1 MKTLLASFAAGL
13 GLLASPACRD
23 TAQAQNAPFFAQDV
37 PYSGLRSTPAT
48 DFPDQAPFG
57 SLRFDK
63 LEWNHLGKFDSARWD
78 MEAFYG
84 SDYDKLFLKSE
95 GFYSGRNR
103 KFDEAQVQLLYSHL
117 ISYFF
122 DLQVGIRQDLAPTP
136 TRTPKRTYAAIG
148 IEGLAPGY
156 FEIDATAYLSQKG
169 EVSGTFTTWYDLLI
183 TNRLVLQPRVDAR
196 LQLQRIPELQLGSG
210 FTDLELGA
218 RLRYEFTR
226 EIAPYIGVTWDRRLG
241 ETATFA
247 KRNYEP
253 ASSLYFVGGVRLFW

>member
-1 MKTLLASFAAGL
+1 MKTLLASLAVGL
-13 GLLASPACRD
+13 GLLASPALQV
-23 TAQAQNAPFFAQDV
+23 TAQAQNAPLFAQDV
-37 PYSGLRSTPAT
+37 PYSGLRSLPGS
-48 DFPDQAPFG
+48 DFPDQAPF
-57 SLRFDK
+57 SSMRFDK
-63 LEWNHLGKFDSARWD
+63 LEWNRQGRFDSARWD

-95 GFYSGRNR
+95 GFYSGRSN
-103 KFDEAQVQLLYSHL
+103 KFDEAQMQVLYSHL

-122 DLQVGIRQDLAPTP
+122 DLQIGIRQDFSALS
-136 TRTPKRTYAAIG
+136 RRTYAAIG
-148 IEGLAPGY
+148 IEGLAPGL
-156 FEIDATAYLSQKG
+156 FEVDATAYVSQKG
-169 EVSGTFTTWYDLLI
+169 EISGSFTTWYDLLI
-183 TNRLVLQPRVDAR
+183 TNRLVLQPRVDVR

-247 KRNYEP
+247 KRNDERP
-253 ASSLYFVGGVRLFW
+253 SSVYFVGGVRLLW